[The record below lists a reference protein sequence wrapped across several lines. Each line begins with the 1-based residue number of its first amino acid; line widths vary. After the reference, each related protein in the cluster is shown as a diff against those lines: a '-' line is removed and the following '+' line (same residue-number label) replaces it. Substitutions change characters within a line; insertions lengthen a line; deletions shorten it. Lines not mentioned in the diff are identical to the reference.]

1 MAEALAGR
9 PPPPGPAEADTRSA
23 EAARSMTASAGEI
36 VAACNNQTPCAGHAG
51 DRA

>member
-1 MAEALAGR
+1 MARLGR
-9 PPPPGPAEADTRSA
+9 SAATTRSA

-36 VAACNNQTPCAGHAG
+36 VAACNNQTPCAGHPG